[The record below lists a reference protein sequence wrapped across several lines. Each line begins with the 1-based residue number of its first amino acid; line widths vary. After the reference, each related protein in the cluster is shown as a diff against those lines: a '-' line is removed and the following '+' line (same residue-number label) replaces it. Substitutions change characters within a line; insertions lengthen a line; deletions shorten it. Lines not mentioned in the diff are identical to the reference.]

1 MTDAASHPIRILVA
15 DKQSIL
21 RAGLRNLLAREAGL
35 EVVGEAPNL
44 AEAIRLA
51 VAAKADVLLADF
63 ESAHTVDVRAMASL
77 ASNHYAVYTILLA
90 EPDEEKAAIANAL
103 RMGVWGIVWKDAGAK
118 VLIQGI
124 RSVVQGK
131 IWLGKESIAHLDEA
145 LLVLGGVH
153 GNPSRQKTFGL
164 TRRELEIVAKI
175 VSGYANR
182 EIARKLS
189 ISEDTVKHHITN
201 IFDKVGVYNRLEM
214 ALFAIH
220 HGLVKKK
227 IRNSKFE
234 IRNSRFEIRD
244 SKFEI
249 RDSKSKP

>member
-1 MTDAASHPIRILVA
+1 MTDATCHPIRILVA
-15 DKQSIL
+15 DRQNIL

-44 AEAIRLA
+44 AAAMRLA
-51 VAAKADVLLADF
+51 VETEADVLLADF
-63 ESAHTVDVRAMASL
+63 ECLHTVDAKAMAALS
-77 ASNHYAVYTILLA
+77 SNHHIVHTILLA
-90 EPDEEKAAIANAL
+90 EPNEDKAEIATAL

-124 RSVVQGK
+124 RGVVSGK
-131 IWLGKESIAHLDEA
+131 IWMGKESIAHLDEA
-145 LLVLGGVH
+145 LLVLSGVH
-153 GNPSRQKTFGL
+153 GNPAHQKTFGL

-201 IFDKVGVYNRLEM
+201 IFDKVGVYNRLEL

-220 HGLVKKK
+220 HGLIQKK
-227 IRNSKFE
+227 E
-234 IRNSRFEIRD
+234 GEQ
-244 SKFEI
+244 
-249 RDSKSKP
+249 

>member
-15 DKQSIL
+15 EKQNIL
-21 RAGLRNLLAREAGL
+21 RAGLRKLLARETGL

-44 AEAIRLA
+44 ATAIRLA
-51 VAAKADVLLADF
+51 VEAEADVLLADF
-63 ESAHTVDVRAMASL
+63 ECLRTVDAKAMAAL
-77 ASNHYAVYTILLA
+77 LSNRHVVHTILLA
-90 EPDEEKAAIANAL
+90 EPDEDKAGIANAL
-103 RMGVWGIVWKDAGAK
+103 RIGARGIVWRDAGAK

-131 IWLGKESIAHLDEA
+131 IWMGTESIAHLDEA
-145 LLVLGGVH
+145 LLLLGGVAA
-153 GNPSRQKTFGL
+153 NPSHHKTFGL

-201 IFDKVGVYNRLEM
+201 IFDKVGVYNRLEL

-220 HGLVKKK
+220 HGLVQKKEK
-227 IRNSKFE
+227 EQVFE
-234 IRNSRFEIRD
+234 IQN
-244 SKFEI
+244 
-249 RDSKSKP
+249 